1 MKSWKVE
8 AAIIA
13 VGLLLLGIMVKGG
26 INNFV
31 NKDRVVSVKGLA
43 EMEVPADK
51 VVWPLVY
58 KDIGNDPALL
68 YANMEKKNAAVVSF
82 LENNGIE
89 KEEISIAPPEVID
102 MQAERYV
109 DRNVAYRY
117 NATSVI
123 TVTSK
128 NVDRVRKLMS
138 GQAELL
144 KQGIAITG
152 GDYKYNVSYEFTG
165 LNEVKP
171 RMIEEATKNARA
183 AAEKFAKD
191 SDSELGKIRNASQ
204 GQFSIS
210 DRDAYTPLYKKRTCS
225 DYCELLFEEITNS
238 SASFQA
244 GNFSLN
250 SCREERLR
258 EAVAIASSLSGTV
271 ASTSP
276 FGE

>member
-13 VGLLLLGIMVKGG
+13 VGLLLLGIKVKGG
-26 INNFV
+26 IDNFV

-68 YANMEKKNAAVVSF
+68 YANMEKKNAAIVSY
-82 LENNGIE
+82 LESNGIE

-102 MQAERYV
+102 MQAERYG

-128 NVDRVRKLMS
+128 NVDRVRRLMS

-171 RMIEEATKNARA
+171 KMIEEATKNASSR
-183 AAEKFAKD
+183 EVC
-191 SDSELGKIRNASQ
+191 Q
-204 GQFSIS
+204 G
-210 DRDAYTPLYKKRTCS
+210 
-225 DYCELLFEEITNS
+225 
-238 SASFQA
+238 
-244 GNFSLN
+244 
-250 SCREERLR
+250 
-258 EAVAIASSLSGTV
+258 
-271 ASTSP
+271 
-276 FGE
+276 FGQRVGQNP

>member
-1 MKSWKVE
+1 MYEKLESRSSHHSRG
-8 AAIIA
+8 AAF
-13 VGLLLLGIMVKGG
+13 VGNHGKRR
-26 INNFV
+26 
-31 NKDRVVSVKGLA
+31 KQQKTQK
-43 EMEVPADK
+43 PPTPHTQTPPPK
-51 VVWPLVY
+51 PTPTPLVY

-210 DRDAYTPLYKKRTCS
+210 DRDAYTPYIKSVRVVTTVNYYLKK
-225 DYCELLFEEITNS
+225 
-238 SASFQA
+238 
-244 GNFSLN
+244 
-250 SCREERLR
+250 
-258 EAVAIASSLSGTV
+258 
-271 ASTSP
+271 
-276 FGE
+276 

>member
-68 YANMEKKNAAVVSF
+68 YANMEKKNAAIVGF

-171 RMIEEATKNARA
+171 KMIEEATKNARA

-210 DRDAYTPLYKKRTCS
+210 DRDAYTPYIKSVRDS

-244 GNFSLN
+244 GKFNLN

-258 EAVAIASSLSGTV
+258 EAVAVVSSLSGTV